1 MKPSALIQSLLSVTL
16 ALVVSAPAFAST
28 QRSADFTEGSA
39 VGIGLFG
46 LSYDYGLGPVSL
58 GANIGTDLASF
69 NYYGQ
74 PALKYN
80 ARLLWR
86 VMEMDGLSGGVLAG
100 LQYDPG
106 RPGGRAYLNPDL
118 GFSVAYDFRRFDAP
132 FALRLN
138 VTLGVGSGA
147 TNYYPSTPDGS
158 APDTPTA
165 NFFQR
170 LTVGPNTSLELA
182 YMPSDNMEITLG
194 GGTWLGMRLKF

>member
-1 MKPSALIQSLLSVTL
+1 MKRTQIMQSLLSLTL
-16 ALVVSAPAFAST
+16 TALVLSTPALAAT
-28 QRSADFTEGSA
+28 QRSADFSDGSA

-58 GANIGTDLASF
+58 GASIGTDLASSF
-69 NYYGQ
+69 SYGQ

-80 ARLLWR
+80 ARLVWR

-118 GFSVAYDFRRFDAP
+118 GFSVAYDFRRFDSP

-138 VTLGVGSGA
+138 VTLGVGSA
-147 TNYYPSTPDGS
+147 SSNYYPSSDGS
-158 APDTPTA
+158 VPDTPTA